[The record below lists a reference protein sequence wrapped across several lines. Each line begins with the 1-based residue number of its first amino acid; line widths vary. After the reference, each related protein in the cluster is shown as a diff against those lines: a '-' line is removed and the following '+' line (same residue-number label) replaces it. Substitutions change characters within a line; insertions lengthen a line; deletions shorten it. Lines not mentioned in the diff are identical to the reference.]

1 MPSISG
7 YESPSG
13 VQVGGIRSGDGS
25 ASLNINT
32 EVAGSDSG
40 AQAVKPAP
48 VENQAPVAAVPKP
61 SLDEG
66 KGGILNVVA

>member
-7 YESPSG
+7 SESPAG
-13 VQVGGIRSGDGS
+13 VQVGGIRNGEGP
-25 ASLNINT
+25 ASLNLNT
-32 EVAGSDSG
+32 EAAGSDAG
-40 AQAVKPAP
+40 TPRAKPTP
-48 VENQAPVAAVPKP
+48 VENQAAAPAVPKP